1 MENIVSWNLFSRK
14 AQEFNWET
22 FNEHS
27 FLEPKRNTPRA
38 ALWVGFAVKKKTSE
52 AMRHN
57 RGLSWEKSKVNGAE
71 TFPTFLRAGEWHCKL
86 LHRATLNLTYFTF
99 YWLFWV
105 SFSLPLRWKK
115 TIMILYC
122 LELGFLSSRLLTS
135 RSSWAVFLIFLFRS
149 FPFFHYTTHNYK
161 QNERCCNML
170 YKRLNVCFR
179 AFSFLSLH

>member
-1 MENIVSWNLFSRK
+1 MNIPSWNRIETPQELLCEWVSPWKRK
-14 AQEFNWET
+14 LLKPWDTIAGCHEKNPRWMAQRLSQ
-22 FNEHS
+22 HS
-27 FLEPKRNTPRA
+27 F
-38 ALWVGFAVKKKTSE
+38 
-52 AMRHN
+52 
-57 RGLSWEKSKVNGAE
+57 
-71 TFPTFLRAGEWHCKL
+71 RAGEWHCKL